1 MDNQDNYSA
10 VLHPI
15 ALLTV
20 TVKGCVSK
28 KKENRK
34 AVNPT
39 QKEIPVLLPPI
50 PRMVGAVGEATV
62 QGMEKKKGQGSRG
75 GGADH
80 IRVAATSTRGSGGAP
95 GLHVAVSRG
104 PCDV

>member
-50 PRMVGAVGEATV
+50 PRMVGAAGEATV